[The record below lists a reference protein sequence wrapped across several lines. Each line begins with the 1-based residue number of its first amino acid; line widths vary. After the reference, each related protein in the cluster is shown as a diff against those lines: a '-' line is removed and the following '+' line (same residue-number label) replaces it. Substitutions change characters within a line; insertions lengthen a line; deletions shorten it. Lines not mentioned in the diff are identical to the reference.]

1 MSSIGFPKLR
11 NSLFGCSILEVIV
24 FHLRFSWSHALA
36 VSCGSNVC
44 LGSVSPSWF
53 PIGPIS
59 WVTYR
64 IQSPTKWGRYLLFC
78 KLPEFQNSVSVFG
91 SEVRSDKYQV
101 TYCILLWVLG
111 HTSWASWAFLGI
123 LLGLPMGTSW
133 ASWTHFLGFLG
144 LLGCASWS
152 PEHTSKVSW
161 VCLWLVLGLVWGTQF
176 DGRLRISA
184 HAHHCSVAWRHFFCN
199 DAFGRC
205 QWIKFLK
212 QQRMSPA
219 IRSRLRWT
227 CKAMMAKVISEQ
239 TRQPFFCSFC

>member
-1 MSSIGFPKLR
+1 MLWRFLVVLTFVWVPLAPVGFPSDLFHGLR
-11 NSLFGCSILEVIV
+11 TAS
-24 FHLRFSWSHALA
+24 
-36 VSCGSNVC
+36 
-44 LGSVSPSWF
+44 SPQQNEEGICF
-53 PIGPIS
+53 
-59 WVTYR
+59 
-64 IQSPTKWGRYLLFC
+64 FAN
-78 KLPEFQNSVSVFG
+78 FQNFIISVFG

-161 VCLWLVLGLVWGTQF
+161 VCLWLVLGLVGGTQF

-184 HAHHCSVAWRHFFCN
+184 HAHHCSVA
-199 DAFGRC
+199 
-205 QWIKFLK
+205 
-212 QQRMSPA
+212 
-219 IRSRLRWT
+219 
-227 CKAMMAKVISEQ
+227 
-239 TRQPFFCSFC
+239 